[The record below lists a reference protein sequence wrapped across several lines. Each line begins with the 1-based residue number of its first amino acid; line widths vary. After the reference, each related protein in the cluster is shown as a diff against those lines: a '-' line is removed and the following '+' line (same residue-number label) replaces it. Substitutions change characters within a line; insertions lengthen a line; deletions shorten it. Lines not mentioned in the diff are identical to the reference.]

1 MGTTGADRAARSAA
15 DSVDGVGVVSTGLR
29 GGDRV
34 GPSRERGE
42 KKKAKEAAW
51 QYISCPMDDLID
63 IISQS
68 LLCYLLI

>member
-34 GPSRERGE
+34 GPSRERGG
-42 KKKAKEAAW
+42 KKSKG
-51 QYISCPMDDLID
+51 SCMAIH
-63 IISQS
+63 IVSNGRS
-68 LLCYLLI
+68 H

>member
-42 KKKAKEAAW
+42 KKKQRKLHGNTYRVQW
-51 QYISCPMDDLID
+51 TTSLI
-63 IISQS
+63 
-68 LLCYLLI
+68 